1 MQVKRGIDRL
11 IETLYSW
18 AVSED
23 IDIEFK
29 TAKHNRDKLES
40 MRKSHR
46 KTKEKIMGEVLSGMF
61 AQQQKELMNAKH
73 LSHEHEA
80 ASDEDVHEAKK

>member
-1 MQVKRGIDRL
+1 
-11 IETLYSW
+11 
-18 AVSED
+18 
-23 IDIEFK
+23 
-29 TAKHNRDKLES
+29 
-40 MRKSHR
+40 
-46 KTKEKIMGEVLSGMF
+46 MGEVLSGMF

>member
-46 KTKEKIMGEVLSGMF
+46 KTKEKNNGRSVKWYVCSATKGANER
-61 AQQQKELMNAKH
+61 
-73 LSHEHEA
+73 
-80 ASDEDVHEAKK
+80 